1 VVAAATEVVVAV
13 DTVAAVVVDMVVS
26 TAVAVTAMPMLEVMG
41 VGVRINGTD
50 ANEAVETEYGRG
62 LFFFAHAYRRWR

>member
-1 VVAAATEVVVAV
+1 MVAAATEVVVAV
-13 DTVAAVVVDMVVS
+13 DTVAAVVDMVVS